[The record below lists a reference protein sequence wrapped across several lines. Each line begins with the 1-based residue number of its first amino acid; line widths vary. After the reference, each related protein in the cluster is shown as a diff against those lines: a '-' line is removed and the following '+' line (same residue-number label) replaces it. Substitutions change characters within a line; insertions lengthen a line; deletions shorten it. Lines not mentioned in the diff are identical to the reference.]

1 MTMYHQNH
9 TGEGTMVPWSEVVV
23 VIELVSS
30 KSIRLTLMESY
41 ATYQSHP

>member
-1 MTMYHQNH
+1 MYHQNH